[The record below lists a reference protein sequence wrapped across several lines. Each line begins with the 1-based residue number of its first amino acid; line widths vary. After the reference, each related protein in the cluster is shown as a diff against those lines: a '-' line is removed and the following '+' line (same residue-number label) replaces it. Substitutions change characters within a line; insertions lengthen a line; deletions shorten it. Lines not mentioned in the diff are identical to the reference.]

1 MTKPEGPEPT
11 LPERLRMPLRI
22 GSVFVAYVI
31 YLLVEGPVVGR
42 LLLAAGF
49 IAFDWAVIE
58 MVTTWRKDR
67 LNMMVMGQGLLGSGL
82 MIGGIVLLVAG

>member
-11 LPERLRMPLRI
+11 LPERLRLPLRI
-22 GSVFVAYVI
+22 ASVFVAYVI
-31 YLLVEGPVVGR
+31 YLVVPGPIVGR

-58 MVTTWRKDR
+58 FVTTWRKDR
-67 LNMMVMGQGLLGSGL
+67 LDMMVMGQGLLGTGL
-82 MIGGIVLLVAG
+82 MIGGIVVIAST